1 MPINNAVVAPT
12 AIINDKVDSDSSNNG
27 DIRVTIKMP
36 AVTIV
41 AARISAEIGVGP
53 SIESGSQTCSGN
65 CADFPIAPIKRHK
78 QVTVNSPQFEPG
90 NMKPKSPTRF
100 TINAFILA
108 LMALSFVYQKPIS
121 K

>member
-12 AIINDKVDSDSSNNG
+12 DIINDKVDSDSSNNG

-53 SIESGSQTCSGN
+53 SIGSGGSTCSGD
-65 CADFPIAPIKRHK
+65 CADFPIAPIKTPKR
-78 QVTVNSPQFEPG
+78 VTVNRPQFEPG
-90 NMKPKSPTRF
+90 NVKPASSVRIWKTSP
-100 TINAFILA
+100 
-108 LMALSFVYQKPIS
+108 
-121 K
+121 